1 MSIKKKVI
9 APIIGMVIMGLVITT
24 FVTISKSRQLV
35 IDEAANGTMRG
46 YRDTVL
52 NALTT
57 MMISGTIKKYK
68 TTFLEQMRSIAD
80 VRVIRTDSL
89 DKDYG
94 KGGSND
100 YAKDDIER
108 EVITKGK
115 EKIRLEGEFLRGVF
129 PYIAKADFM
138 GKNCLDCHDVK
149 ENTILGAVSIRIP
162 LAASFAH
169 IRSLRNIY
177 MGFGLIGILTV
188 TALIIVTVSVL
199 KVTTEDMNNFL
210 ASTRIST
217 IFMSPDFRVKRYTPS
232 ARELLNLIPSDI
244 GRPLNEITRKFFDDT
259 FFDNVENVPGNLM
272 PLSKE
277 VMSNDGK
284 WFILQIHHYLTQ
296 ENKIEGIVVTF
307 TDVTE
312 LKNAQR
318 SALEQSIELKTLIDA
333 MPAGIVIFHDSKCIQ
348 ITCNPTWLE
357 IIGATEEQNQDLFK
371 DASCWRP
378 RVEIRRDGVPIS
390 FEQLPISLA
399 CASGQPVIGDNIEII
414 RADGVARQYYGNAVP
429 LFDSHGAVNGAVGVL
444 LDITELRQAQ
454 YKIAG
459 LAAIVD
465 SSTDAIVSVTLESII
480 VSWNLGAEKLYGYS
494 EREAIGHSTT
504 LLVPPDHSYE
514 IPAILE
520 KIRRGETID
529 AYDTLRMR
537 KDGTLV
543 DVSLTVSPVR
553 DSTGQTIGA
562 SAVARDISDR
572 KKFEKSIQQYSQKL
586 EQSNRELD
594 SFASI
599 AAHDLGAP
607 LRAVAGFADLL
618 QKRYKEKLGADADQ
632 YIANIVEG
640 TRRMQQLIDDLLHY
654 ARATT
659 REKPL
664 VPVDVNAVIEKT
676 LANLT
681 VDTQES
687 NALITV
693 DPLPTVS
700 ADSTQLVQ
708 VFQNLVGN
716 AIKYCNTTPRIRIS
730 AERRGE
736 EEEWLFRVSDNGIG
750 IDPRQFDRI
759 FQIFQRLHSTDEYSG
774 AGIGLATCKK
784 IVERLGGRIWVE
796 SKPGEGSTFFFTI
809 PVTES

>member
-1 MSIKKKVI
+1 MLMKKKVI
-9 APIIGMVIMGLVITT
+9 APIIGMVITWLIITT
-24 FVTISKSRQLV
+24 FVTISKTRQIV
-35 IDEAANGTMRG
+35 IDEAANGTMLG

-57 MMISGTIKKYK
+57 MMISGTIRKYK
-68 TTFLEQMRSIAD
+68 TTFLEQMGNIAD
-80 VRVIRTDSL
+80 TRVIRTHSL

-94 KGGSND
+94 KGGPDD
-100 YAKDDIER
+100 YAKDEIER

-115 EKIRLEGEFLRGVF
+115 EKIQLEGEFLHGVF
-129 PYIAKADFM
+129 PYIARADFM
-138 GKNCLDCHDVK
+138 GKNCLNCHHVR
-149 ENTILGAVSIRIP
+149 ENTILGAVSIRVP

-177 MGFGLIGILTV
+177 IGFGLIGILTV
-188 TALIIVTVSVL
+188 TALIIITFSVL
-199 KVTTEDMNNFL
+199 RVTTEDMSNFL

-232 ARELLNLIPSDI
+232 AGELLNLASSDI
-244 GRPLNEITRKFFDDT
+244 GRPLNDIASKFFDYT
-259 FFDNVENVPGNLM
+259 FFYDAEKILGNLL

-277 VMSNDGK
+277 VMSNDGR
-284 WFILQIHHYLTQ
+284 WFMLQIHPYLTQ
-296 ENKIEGIVVTF
+296 ENKCEGLVATF

-312 LKNAQR
+312 LKNAQQR
-318 SALEQSIELKTLIDA
+318 ALKQSIELNALIDA
-333 MPAGIVIFHDSKCIQ
+333 MPAGILIFHDSKCIHV
-348 ITCNPTWLE
+348 TCNPTWLE
-357 IIGATEEQNQDLFK
+357 IIGGTGELNKNFFD
-371 DASCWRP
+371 DASCWQP
-378 RVEIRRDGVPIS
+378 QVEIRRAGVPIS

-429 LFDSHGAVNGAVGVL
+429 LFDGHGAVNGAIGIF

-454 YKIAG
+454 CKIAG

-465 SSTDAIVSVTLESII
+465 SSTDAIISATLEGII
-480 VSWNLGAEKLYGYS
+480 VSWNLGAEKLYGFS
-494 EREAIGHSTT
+494 DKEAIGHSATI
-504 LLVPPDHSYE
+504 LAPPDHSDE

-520 KIRRGETID
+520 KIRRGESVS
-529 AYDTLRMR
+529 AYDTSRMR

-553 DSTGQTIGA
+553 DSTGNIIGA

-572 KKFEKSIQQYSQKL
+572 KKFEERIRQYSKKL
-586 EQSNRELD
+586 EQSNTELD
-594 SFASI
+594 NFASI

-607 LRAVAGFADLL
+607 LRAVAGFANLL

-640 TRRMQQLIDDLLHY
+640 TRRMQQLINDLLHY

-664 VPVDVNAVIEKT
+664 GPVDVNAVVEKT

-681 VDTQES
+681 VDTKES
-687 NALITV
+687 SAVITV

-708 VFQNLVGN
+708 LFQNLVGN
-716 AIKYCNTTPRIRIS
+716 AIKYRSTVPRIHIS
-730 AERRGE
+730 AERNNA
-736 EEEWLFRVSDNGIG
+736 EWLFRVSDNGIG

-759 FQIFQRLHSTDEYSG
+759 FQIFQRLHSVDEYSG

-796 SKPGEGSTFFFTI
+796 SKPGEGSTFFFTL